1 MICQALRVGPAVRGL
16 IVICGGLFLATGWAQ
31 PELRPLPPLIPT
43 LSDAAGALTDAEG
56 FELSKSLQEVVEAT
70 SVRIIMIIVETTAP
84 EPIEDYADRL
94 ARRWNRERAIDPTRS
109 IFVIVA
115 VNDREMQVLPGRA
128 LGLDAELTGAEI
140 ARGLVPLFRER
151 RYFEALMR
159 LTARLRGILEHRR
172 PQADRQT

>member
-1 MICQALRVGPAVRGL
+1 
-16 IVICGGLFLATGWAQ
+16 
-31 PELRPLPPLIPT
+31 
-43 LSDAAGALTDAEG
+43 
-56 FELSKSLQEVVEAT
+56 
-70 SVRIIMIIVETTAP
+70 MIIVETTAP

-94 ARRWNRERAIDPTRS
+94 ARRRNRERAIDPTRS

-159 LTARLRGILEHRR
+159 LTGRLRSIVENHLPKTRKLG
-172 PQADRQT
+172 DG